1 VTDTDISSVVS
12 SVDGG
17 PVAISLEVVPADPI
31 TVELSRSDVAAGV
44 LRAMRPHQ
52 WPKNFLVAAAPAAAG
67 ELFHPAAGV
76 RVAAMFGVF
85 CLASSAVYLLNDV
98 IDADVDRLHPKKRF
112 RPIAAGVVPKRLAIV
127 VAAVLAVVS
136 LVAAV
141 LLEPL
146 AGGLVAAYLA
156 ISAAYCFG
164 LKDVAVIDLVNV
176 ASGFVLRA
184 GAGAAALSI
193 PVSSLFLTVMAF
205 GALAM
210 AAGKRSSELAAWSTS
225 HVDTRPV
232 LASYTPSFLLQ
243 VEAIAIGGALTG
255 YVLWAFEVAD
265 GTGRSPFVDLS
276 VVPFALALLRYLL
289 LVSRGEAE
297 APEEAILSDR
307 VLAIAG
313 GCWAVLFLAGVS

>member
-1 VTDTDISSVVS
+1 MTTDVSPPVSVSRVEATQ
-12 SVDGG
+12 VERDLRVQDG
-17 PVAISLEVVPADPI
+17 V
-31 TVELSRSDVAAGV
+31 TVELRRIDVAAGL

-52 WPKNFLVAAAPAAAG
+52 WPKNLLVAAAPAAAG
-67 ELFHPAAGV
+67 ELLNLADALTVG
-76 RVAAMFGVF
+76 AMFVVF
-85 CLASSAVYLLNDV
+85 CLASSAVYLVNDV
-98 IDADVDRLHPKKRF
+98 IDADVDRLHPRKRF

-127 VAAVLAVVS
+127 TAVVLGIVSLAAAVLI
-136 LVAAV
+136 
-141 LLEPL
+141 EPL
-146 AGGLVAAYLA
+146 AGAIVAAYLA
-156 ISAAYCFG
+156 ISVAYCLG
-164 LKDVAVIDLVNV
+164 LKDIAVLDLLNV

-184 GAGAAALSI
+184 GAGAAAIAI

-210 AAGKRSSELAAWSTS
+210 AAGKRSSELAASAGAHPS
-225 HVDTRPV
+225 TRPV

-243 VEAIAIGGALTG
+243 VEAIAIGGALIG
-255 YVLWAFEVAD
+255 YMLWAFEVSN

-307 VLAIAG
+307 ILAIAG
-313 GCWAVLFLAGVS
+313 GLWAVLFLIGVS

>member
-1 VTDTDISSVVS
+1 
-12 SVDGG
+12 
-17 PVAISLEVVPADPI
+17 
-31 TVELSRSDVAAGV
+31 
-44 LRAMRPHQ
+44 
-52 WPKNFLVAAAPAAAG
+52 
-67 ELFHPAAGV
+67 
-76 RVAAMFGVF
+76 
-85 CLASSAVYLLNDV
+85 
-98 IDADVDRLHPKKRF
+98 
-112 RPIAAGVVPKRLAIV
+112 
-127 VAAVLAVVS
+127 
-136 LVAAV
+136 
-141 LLEPL
+141 
-146 AGGLVAAYLA
+146 
-156 ISAAYCFG
+156 
-164 LKDVAVIDLVNV
+164 
-176 ASGFVLRA
+176 
-184 GAGAAALSI
+184 
-193 PVSSLFLTVMAF
+193 
-205 GALAM
+205 M